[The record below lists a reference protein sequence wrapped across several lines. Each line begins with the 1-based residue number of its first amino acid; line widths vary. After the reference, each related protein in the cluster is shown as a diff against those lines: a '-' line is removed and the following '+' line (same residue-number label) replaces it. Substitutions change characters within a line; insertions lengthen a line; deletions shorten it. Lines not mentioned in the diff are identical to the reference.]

1 MEDSTL
7 QMDVYFQIG
16 NGPLHED
23 GNFIKLLNIT
33 HTHTHT
39 VPKVK
44 SVIIVE

>member
-33 HTHTHT
+33 HTHM